1 MSLVI
6 GIDIGTSSTKTL
18 LLSEE
23 GTIVFSAS
31 ASYPLVTPY
40 TGWVEQ
46 DVHDWWQAVCDT
58 IRQVIQYLE
67 SAQSSFAVR
76 DIKGISLSGQM
87 NGAVF
92 VDASGNP
99 LRSAILWLDQR
110 AQEQLSLIH
119 I

>member
-58 IRQVIQYLE
+58 IRQVIQHLE

-99 LRSAILWLDQR
+99 LRSAIHWLDQR
-110 AQEQLSLIH
+110 AQ
-119 I
+119 